1 MKIVGLTRVRNE
13 SEIMQETLDHMAEFC
28 EQVFVYDD
36 FSEDNTVEICKEHPI
51 VKSVIEGK
59 HWDQFR
65 ARAEFQN
72 RQSVYLEASKHLS
85 ENDWFVYM
93 DADERL
99 EFDWTK
105 LNSNIDA
112 VRMKLFDFYIT
123 EEDIDEKYTERR
135 WIGPEYRSILFAFR
149 HGATTGYHG
158 LDQRECSL
166 KSFRILEDGSVRH
179 YGKSISVEQWEE
191 TCDYYANH
199 FPMYAAKWLARKGK
213 AVHNKSDFGRD
224 LILWEER
231 FKKGLPL

>member
-13 SEIMQETLDHMAEFC
+13 SEIMQETLDHMSEFC

-36 FSEDNTVEICKEHPI
+36 CSEDNTVEICKNHPI
-51 VKSVIEGK
+51 VTSVVQGQS
-59 HWDQFR
+59 WDSFR
-65 ARAEFQN
+65 ARAEFEN
-72 RQSVYLEASKHLS
+72 RHAVYMEASKHLS

-93 DADERL
+93 DADERI
-99 EFDWTK
+99 EFNWEK
-105 LNSNIDA
+105 LNNNLDA
-112 VRMKLFDFYIT
+112 VRMNLFDFYIT
-123 EEDIDEKYTERR
+123 EEDVDKKYTERK

-149 HGATTGYHG
+149 YGATTGYHG

-166 KSFRILEDGSVRH
+166 KSFRILDEGSVKH
-179 YGKSISVEQWEE
+179 YGKAISVDQWEE

-213 AVHNKSDFGRD
+213 AVHTESDFDRD
-224 LILWEER
+224 LILWKER

>member
-36 FSEDNTVEICKEHPI
+36 FSEDNTVEICKSHPI
-51 VKSVIEGK
+51 VTSVIEGQS
-59 HWDQFR
+59 WDQFR

-72 RQSVYLEASKHLS
+72 RHAVYTEASKYLS

-93 DADERL
+93 DADERI
-99 EFDWTK
+99 EFNWQK
-105 LNSNIDA
+105 LNNNLDA
-112 VRMKLFDFYIT
+112 VRMRLFDFYIT
-123 EEDIDEKYTERR
+123 EEDVNKKYTERK

-149 HGATTGYHG
+149 YGATTGYHG

-166 KSFRILEDGSVRH
+166 NSYRILDEGSVRH
-179 YGKSISVEQWEE
+179 YGKSISVDQWEE

-213 AVHNKSDFGRD
+213 AVHTKSDFEKD